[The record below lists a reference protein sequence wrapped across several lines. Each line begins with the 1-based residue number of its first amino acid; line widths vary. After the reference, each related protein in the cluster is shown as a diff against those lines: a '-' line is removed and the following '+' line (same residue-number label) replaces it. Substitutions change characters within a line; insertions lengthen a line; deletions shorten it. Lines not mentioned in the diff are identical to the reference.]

1 MRQDREEWRSR
12 LEKRKA
18 DLERLKAGTMKNGPR
33 EAFEYNQKYADEILN
48 SIHIYLYTSLA
59 NYQFLIPIFSRSYRI
74 QGEKEQ
80 HSKVK
85 YIHIRDS
92 NSAKSYRLK

>member
-1 MRQDREEWRSR
+1 MQSYLIYFLTISILIVSYDKLRYESECASIKSLRQDREEWRSR

-48 SIHIYLYTSLA
+48 S
-59 NYQFLIPIFSRSYRI
+59 
-74 QGEKEQ
+74 KQ
-80 HSKVK
+80 HYFFK
-85 YIHIRDS
+85 YKLS
-92 NSAKSYRLK
+92 